1 MKKTT
6 TISDVF
12 DTEHVKIV
20 NLKVVNDRSVVL
32 FDLTDR
38 TDGYGLAFYTD
49 TAEGNVLDA
58 VYTSYDRRLM
68 EALFTFSLATLEVVD
83 AGVVLRENGMRL
95 GAIFEPY
102 SLSVAVDVLVE
113 NGETKKKT
121 KQTSLRDFGE
131 KPEPVKKKEFV
142 TSNTERSIDRV
153 VRVNGGVPQKYSITY
168 ETVTGGDVMIVFKID
183 GRTVESVRLP
193 KKYADDGWK
202 LLYRRIVEPETMELV
217 EGEILDGFKKLKFI
231 FSAK

>member
-1 MKKTT
+1 MKKT

-32 FDLTDR
+32 FDLTDG

-58 VYTSYDRRLM
+58 VYASYDRRLM

-83 AGVVLRENGMRL
+83 AGVVLKQNGLNLTAVFEAYSL
-95 GAIFEPY
+95 GA
-102 SLSVAVDVLVE
+102 SVDVLLE
-113 NGETKKKT
+113 NGVKKRDT

-131 KPEPVKKKEFV
+131 KTAPATVKK
-142 TSNTERSIDRV
+142 SAHERSIDRV
-153 VRVNGGVPQKYSITY
+153 IAPRGEIPQKYSITY
-168 ETVTGGDVMIVFKID
+168 ESVTDGAVLIVFTID
-183 GRTVESVRLP
+183 GAVKDTVRIP

-202 LLYRRIVEPETMELV
+202 LLYRRIVEPDNTDIIKE
-217 EGEILDGFKKLKFI
+217 EILDGFKKLKFI
-231 FSAK
+231 FAPK

>member
-1 MKKTT
+1 MKKT

-32 FDLTDR
+32 FDLTDG

-83 AGVVLRENGMRL
+83 AGVVLRQNGLTL
-95 GAIFEPY
+95 GAVFEPY
-102 SLSVAVDVLVE
+102 SLSASVDVLLE
-113 NGETKKKT
+113 NGVKKKAT
-121 KQTSLRDFGE
+121 KQTSLRDFGP
-131 KPEPVKKKEFV
+131 KTDDAKVAPK
-142 TSNTERSIDRV
+142 SHTERSIDRV
-153 VRVNGGVPQKYSITY
+153 VQLRGMLPQKYSITY
-168 ETVTGGDVMIVFKID
+168 TTVGDGAVSIVFEID
-183 GRTVESVRLP
+183 GVMTDYVRIP
-193 KKYADDGWK
+193 KRYADDGWK
-202 LLYRRIVEPETMELV
+202 LLYRRIVEPENVELV
-217 EGEILDGFKKLKFI
+217 KPEILDGFKKLKFI
-231 FSAK
+231 FAPK

>member
-6 TISDVF
+6 ISNVF
-12 DTEHVKIV
+12 DTEDVKIV
-20 NLKVVNDRSVVL
+20 RLKVVNDKSVAL
-32 FDLTDR
+32 FELGGGA
-38 TDGYGLAFYTD
+38 DGYGLAFYTEND
-49 TAEGNVLDA
+49 DGTFLDS
-58 VYTSYDRRLM
+58 VYASYDNRLM
-68 EALFTFSLATLEVVD
+68 DALFDFAIATLNVAD

-95 GAIFEPY
+95 GAVFEPY

-153 VRVNGGVPQKYSITY
+153 VRVNGGVQQKYSITY

-193 KKYADDGWK
+193 KRYADDGWK

-231 FSAK
+231 FAPK